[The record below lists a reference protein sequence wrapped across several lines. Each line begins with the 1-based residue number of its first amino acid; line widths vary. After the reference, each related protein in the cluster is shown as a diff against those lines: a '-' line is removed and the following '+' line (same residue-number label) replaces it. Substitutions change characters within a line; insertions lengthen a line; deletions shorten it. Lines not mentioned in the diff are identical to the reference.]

1 MKKPDRTRELLLDS
15 AKRLFAQK
23 GYDGTSVK
31 ELAADAGVN
40 ISLVSYHFKGK
51 EGLYRT
57 CLQQYGKQRLQASMR
72 ILTAPATKEELRLRL
87 GLFVDEMIS
96 CHIEE
101 PELSTI
107 VHRECEQELP
117 IIPDIFRETFLR
129 MFETLIGFLKA
140 AQRKKLFSKK
150 IDAHLAAVFLF
161 GSILHMFKTDA
172 IGRKYFGLTI
182 HEAKYRRRVRENIMK
197 VFLDGVLA

>member
-1 MKKPDRTRELLLDS
+1 MKKPDQTRESLLTA
-15 AKRLFAQK
+15 AKCLFARK

-31 ELAADAGVN
+31 ELALEAGVN

-57 CLQQYGKQRLQASMR
+57 CLQQYGKQRLAAAVR
-72 ILTAPATKEELRLRL
+72 ILTAPASKQELRLRL
-87 GLFVDEMIS
+87 GMFVDEMIS

-107 VHRECEQELP
+107 IHRECERELP

-129 MFETLIGFLKA
+129 MFETLIEFLKI
-140 AQRKKLFSKK
+140 AQRKRLLSKTV
-150 IDAHLAAVFLF
+150 DAHLAAAFLF
-161 GSILHMFKTDA
+161 GSISHMFKTEA
-172 IGRKYFGLTI
+172 IGRKYFG
-182 HEAKYRRRVRENIMK
+182 HSMRDSKFRRRAADNILK
-197 VFLDGVLA
+197 VFLDGVIS